1 MFLRTQYA
9 RITPSNAQ
17 ISTGL
22 TKKVF
27 KGCPATTNIVR
38 DAKKYP
44 INGTERTIRELRPN
58 AVTKRPRMSW

>member
-22 TKKVF
+22 RKKVF
-27 KGCPATTNIVR
+27 KGYPATANIVR

-44 INGTERTIRELRPN
+44 INGTERTIRELSPN
-58 AVTKRPRMSW
+58 AVIKCPRMSW